1 MSYCVFLG
9 GNLISWKSK
18 KQDVMTKS
26 SVVAEYRAMAQMT
39 CELIWVKQ
47 ILEKIGFANTYPM
60 TLQCDNE
67 AATHIESNP
76 IYHERMKHIEV
87 DCHLI
92 LEKVQQNLICTSY
105 VKTGDQLAD
114 VLTKALNG
122 VSSDFICNKLGI
134 INIYAPT

>member
-39 CELIWVKQ
+39 CELIWAKQ

-60 TLQCDNE
+60 TL
-67 AATHIESNP
+67 
-76 IYHERMKHIEV
+76 
-87 DCHLI
+87 
-92 LEKVQQNLICTSY
+92 
-105 VKTGDQLAD
+105 
-114 VLTKALNG
+114 
-122 VSSDFICNKLGI
+122 
-134 INIYAPT
+134 